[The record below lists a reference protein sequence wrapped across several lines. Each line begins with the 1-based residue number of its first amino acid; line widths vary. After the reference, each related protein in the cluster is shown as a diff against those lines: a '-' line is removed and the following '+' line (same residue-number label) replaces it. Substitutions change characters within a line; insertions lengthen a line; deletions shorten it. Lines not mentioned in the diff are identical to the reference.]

1 MAEETPR
8 DGSDLPEPEW
18 RGLAACDFC
27 GAPLTHPEQLSGACR
42 SCQKKL
48 AEDRACVWQKGASVP
63 RITPKPYQRKPP
75 SVHNYAKRNGGKQS
89 CAICPILAPES
100 GV

>member
-1 MAEETPR
+1 MAERTPR
-8 DGSDLPEPEW
+8 EGGGLPEPEW

-48 AEDRACVWQKGASVP
+48 AEGSTCVRQKSAGVP
-63 RITPKPYQRKPP
+63 EFAPGTVPTEISCELTP
-75 SVHNYAKRNGGKQS
+75 
-89 CAICPILAPES
+89 
-100 GV
+100 